1 MSRTSDE
8 LETIDESH
16 RSGADRRALDAS
28 IVSLGVIWH
37 PDPSMV
43 GAIAPLQ
50 FDSSACA
57 LVSRLAPRFAKPAD
71 AASDALGDRHLSR
84 KPVMIE
90 RVSAHD
96 FAVTPPDSK
105 MGVWVNGERL
115 AARRVFSLETLGRD
129 IIINLGNYVV
139 LSLFYSAPVQLAHD
153 RDDYGLTGVSRE
165 IVLVRDAIAR
175 VADTPLAVLIRGETG
190 AGKELIA
197 SAIHLAGKR
206 ARKPKIAVNMAAVSG
221 SLAAAELFGVK
232 RGAFTG
238 AVQDR
243 KGLFE
248 QADGGTLFLD
258 EIGDTPREVQPML
271 LRALE
276 EGAVRRVGDDRMR
289 AVDVRVLAATD
300 RSLELGADE
309 PSFNQPLLRRLET
322 FTIAAPPLRMR
333 RVDIGLLAQSF
344 ADTGAGAAATARP
357 DDASPFN
364 AATMTRLALYAWP
377 GNVRELRNMVQQASL
392 GRPIDIPAIAPE
404 MSGATAPVT
413 ATAPATAPPVNPVP
427 RLAYRAA
434 STVTDD
440 ELISAL
446 DAAGWVIKDAARTM
460 SISRT
465 ALYALMSGCSLIRNV
480 DDITDD
486 ELRRAAASAPS
497 DLGALAARLRVG
509 REALRRRLK
518 ALPVKVKPN
527 KTEDD

>member
-1 MSRTSDE
+1 MTSSTPDDF
-8 LETIDESH
+8 ETIHESH
-16 RSGADRRALDAS
+16 RSGADRHALDAS
-28 IVSLGVIWH
+28 IASLGVVWH
-37 PDPSMV
+37 PDPSMI

-50 FDSSACA
+50 FDSSVCA
-57 LVSRLAPRFAKPAD
+57 LVSRLTPRFARRAD
-71 AASDALGDRHLSR
+71 AASDALNDRHLSR

-90 RVSAHD
+90 RVSDTD

-115 AARRVFSLETLGRD
+115 AARRIFSLDVLGRD
-129 IIINLGNYVV
+129 IIINLGNCVV
-139 LSLFYSAPVQLAHD
+139 LSLFYSAPIQLAHV

-165 IVLVRDAIAR
+165 IVLVRGAIAR

-258 EIGDTPREVQPML
+258 EIGDTPRDVQPML

-289 AVDVRVLAATD
+289 MVDVRVLAATD

-344 ADTGAGAAATARP
+344 GAASARLG
-357 DDASPFN
+357 DAGPFN
-364 AATMTRLALYAWP
+364 AATVTRLALYAWP
-377 GNVRELRNMVQQASL
+377 GNVRELRNIVQQASL
-392 GRPIDIPAIAPE
+392 GGPVDI
-404 MSGATAPVT
+404 
-413 ATAPATAPPVNPVP
+413 PATAPPTTSGTSGPTASVAAPPAAPPPPVKP
-427 RLAYRAA
+427 APKPEYRAA
-434 STVTDD
+434 STVSDD
-440 ELISAL
+440 ELIGAL
-446 DAAGWVIKDAARTM
+446 DAAGWVIKDAARAM

-465 ALYALMSGCSLIRNV
+465 ALYALMSECVLIRNI
-480 DDITDD
+480 DDITDE
-486 ELRRAAASAPS
+486 ELRRAATKTPS

-518 ALPVKVKPN
+518 GLSPQAGRN
-527 KTEDD
+527 NTEDD